1 MRGLSRLLAWRY
13 LFSNRLRFTRLLT
26 GVALFGIALSVW
38 SLIVVMSVMKG
49 FQTELNRR
57 WIGLNTHLTIHAPS
71 LPEKIKEWPEI
82 KEVQAFAEGE
92 IIVQVPGGKETI
104 SLAGKILGIEQLS
117 SDFVEAMTLFPT
129 EVGSFSLLMG
139 EELAASLGVHPNFNA
154 EVTLL
159 YPFGEIGPSG
169 DWVPQREQLVVSHL
183 FKTGLY
189 QWDAYRV
196 IVPLKTAQTL
206 LGDQAEKGW
215 QIRLRNLSG
224 LKSVQ
229 KKLTQQLP
237 AGSRVES
244 IWDQN
249 QRILAALRLE
259 RLAMSF
265 VLILFAIIASFSL
278 MGLLLLFVDAK
289 RRDIALLR
297 AIGLTAPKTAT
308 IFFQLGGILGGIGS
322 AIGGGFAL
330 LTGFWLT
337 RHPISLSSTY
347 YLDTLPVKMEW
358 GWVVFVILLGIGVSL
373 LSTGYPARLATR
385 LEILP
390 MLREE

>member
-1 MRGLSRLLAWRY
+1 MHGLSRLLAWRY

-57 WIGLNTHLTIHAPS
+57 WIGLNAHLTIHAPT
-71 LPEKIKEWPEI
+71 LPESIATWPEI
-82 KEVQAFAEGE
+82 KELHAFAEGE
-92 IIVQVPGGKETI
+92 VIVQVPGERETI
-104 SLAGKILGIEQLS
+104 SLAGKILGVDTLS
-117 SDFVEAMTLFPT
+117 PDFVKAMTLFPA
-129 EVGSFSLLMG
+129 VADSFSLLMG
-139 EELAASLGVHPNFNA
+139 EELASSLGVHPDFNQ

-169 DWVPQREQLVVSHL
+169 DWVPQRERMPVSHL

-196 IVPLKTAQTL
+196 IVPLKKAQAL

-215 QIRLRNLSG
+215 QIRLKNLSD

-229 KKLTQQLP
+229 GKLAQQLP
-237 AGSRVES
+237 EGSRVES
-244 IWDQN
+244 VWDQN
-249 QRILAALRLE
+249 RRILAALRLE
-259 RLAMSF
+259 RLAMAF
-265 VLILFAIIASFSL
+265 VLILFAIIASFSV

-297 AIGLTAPKTAT
+297 AIGLTGSKTT
-308 IFFQLGGILGGIGS
+308 GIFFQLGGILGGIGS
-322 AIGGGFAL
+322 VIGGGLAL
-330 LTGFWLT
+330 LTGYWLT
-337 RHPISLSSTY
+337 RHPIPLSSTY

-358 GWVVFVILLGIGVSL
+358 GSVVFMMLLGIGVSL
-373 LSTGYPARLATR
+373 FAAGYPARLASR
-385 LEILP
+385 FEILP